1 MSVTALG
8 PGRPGP
14 LWALGVLDLF
24 GRWASWTPL
33 GPGPLWALGVLD
45 PPGPWT
51 SLCPGRLWALGVLDP
66 PGPWTSLGRVLLG
79 DMVDHLWIN

>member
-51 SLCPGRLWALGVLDP
+51 SL
-66 PGPWTSLGRVLLG
+66 GRVLLG